1 MLHLSISN
9 FFLKIFDSYRLRGI
23 FDFWKKKQRVQK
35 QPNSESHYNQKKNA
49 YIRTGLW
56 IGLSPLQTPST
67 ALCVWQGFFS
77 FFSEKTKKYKREN
90 FGLLCFQAINFC
102 QILKYFLVQRVRFY
116 SFECVTQFNKF
127 QVFFWLFVSFIVVLY
142 VLGLVGNWTV

>member
-1 MLHLSISN
+1 MIFEKKSRESKSN
-9 FFLKIFDSYRLRGI
+9 QIRSPTQTRR
-23 FDFWKKKQRVQK
+23 
-35 QPNSESHYNQKKNA
+35 KNA

-142 VLGLVGNWTV
+142 VLGLVGN

>member
-1 MLHLSISN
+1 M
-9 FFLKIFDSYRLRGI
+9 IFE
-23 FDFWKKKQRVQK
+23 KKSRVQK

-127 QVFFWLFVSFIVVLY
+127 QVFFLFVCFFHCC
-142 VLGLVGNWTV
+142 LVRTWVGG